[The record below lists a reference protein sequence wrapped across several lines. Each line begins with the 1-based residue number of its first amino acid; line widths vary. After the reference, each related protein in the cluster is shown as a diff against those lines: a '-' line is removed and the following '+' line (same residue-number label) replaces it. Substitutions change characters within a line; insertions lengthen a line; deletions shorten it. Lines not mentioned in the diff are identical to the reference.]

1 MIKYFSDAVKKN
13 ISKQFLLWSLRADFS
28 NLGIF
33 WTTEENIITF
43 MNSATGSNHR
53 GNSHSG
59 GRQSKQRAHLYWCA
73 IKRNKVH
80 EQSNLHWG
88 EILGNTPRGYTD
100 TVTKDKGN
108 MAVFIHTNTL
118 KGIGNTW
125 ITSHRWKQS
134 KQQHTMKPQGHRYRQ
149 KGGRGLSG
157 ICMTDVNFC
166 ANTCKILWAVIKVAS
181 FDFEG
186 NGRRSWFAL
195 IFYSFAT
202 FLFADVW

>member
-1 MIKYFSDAVKKN
+1 MQSRKTFPNNSCSDPWEQIFLIWAFFEQLKKTSSHLW
-13 ISKQFLLWSLRADFS
+13 ILLLGVTTVEIHTREAD
-28 NLGIF
+28 
-33 WTTEENIITF
+33 
-43 MNSATGSNHR
+43 R
-53 GNSHSG
+53 V
-59 GRQSKQRAHLYWCA
+59 KQRAHLYWCA
-73 IKRNKVH
+73 IKRNKVR

-108 MAVFIHTNTL
+108 MAVFIHTDTL

>member
-73 IKRNKVH
+73 IKRNKVR

-100 TVTKDKGN
+100 TNKGQREYGSIYTHRHTKGN
-108 MAVFIHTNTL
+108 RKHLDNKPQMKTIKTTTHNEASRAQIQTKRGEGVVRYLHDRCQLLCQHLQNTL
-118 KGIGNTW
+118 SCN
-125 ITSHRWKQS
+125 
-134 KQQHTMKPQGHRYRQ
+134 
-149 KGGRGLSG
+149 
-157 ICMTDVNFC
+157 
-166 ANTCKILWAVIKVAS
+166 
-181 FDFEG
+181 
-186 NGRRSWFAL
+186 
-195 IFYSFAT
+195 
-202 FLFADVW
+202 